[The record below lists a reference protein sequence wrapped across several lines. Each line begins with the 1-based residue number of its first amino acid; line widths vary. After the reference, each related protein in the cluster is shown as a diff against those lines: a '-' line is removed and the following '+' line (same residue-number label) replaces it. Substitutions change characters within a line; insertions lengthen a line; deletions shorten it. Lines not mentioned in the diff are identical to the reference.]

1 MFYGNMSLQL
11 INEFEKL
18 KLKFDNTNYDKNI
31 NLEYNEPS
39 IYDIIKLNNYC
50 NQYDDETRINIAEE
64 YDNPTDIFINRYISN
79 NQNTIVN
86 QIDKYLDYILDICNY
101 YVLKYKIKFNAPR
114 PFQLAHKFKVDLY
127 PVGLNTVHTP
137 SYPSGHAMLYCAYYK
152 FFSTIDK
159 YSNYDDIIYNG
170 LQSRIIGGIHF
181 QQDNEASEI
190 LVEEIFKNDPNLKIF
205 Y

>member
-50 NQYDDETRINIAEE
+50 NQYDDETRINIAKE
-64 YDNPTDIFINRYISN
+64 YDNPKDIFINRYISN

>member
-64 YDNPTDIFINRYISN
+64 YDNPKDIFINHYILN

-86 QIDKYLDYILDICNY
+86 QLDKYLDYIQDICNY

-127 PVGLNTVHTP
+127 PVGLNTVPTWAKPRKVLSLRFPTVFRLLSSPNHP
-137 SYPSGHAMLYCAYYK
+137 A
-152 FFSTIDK
+152 TIAELFH
-159 YSNYDDIIYNG
+159 I
-170 LQSRIIGGIHF
+170 
-181 QQDNEASEI
+181 
-190 LVEEIFKNDPNLKIF
+190 PNLSVRVKREF
-205 Y
+205 ASNRQWRNRQDS